1 MKMSE
6 MLRKLREE
14 TEYQAFFKK
23 AMQKFKINS
32 PADLKDPA
40 KKKEF
45 FDYLDNNYNAKVEGI
60 GGISSRATDGRG
72 MYPVHPSS
80 NPDLKQAAAA
90 LNNYIR
96 NTRAAQP
103 DLLVNLVLDL
113 VEAEIEQEM
122 KDRSGELGI
131 EL

>member
-1 MKMSE
+1 MKISE

-14 TEYQAFFKK
+14 TEYQTFFKK
-23 AMQKFKINS
+23 AMQKFNITS
-32 PADLKDPA
+32 PGDLKDPA

-80 NPDLKQAAAA
+80 NPDLKRAAAA

-103 DLLVNLVLDL
+103 DLLVNLVLEL

-122 KDRSGELGI
+122 KDRSEELGI

>member
-1 MKMSE
+1 

-80 NPDLKQAAAA
+80 NPDLKRAAAA

-122 KDRSGELGI
+122 KDRSEELGI

>member
-1 MKMSE
+1 

-80 NPDLKQAAAA
+80 NPDLKRAAAA

>member
-80 NPDLKQAAAA
+80 NPDLKRAAAA

>member
-1 MKMSE
+1 

-72 MYPVHPSS
+72 VYPVHPSS

-103 DLLVNLVLDL
+103 DILVNLVLDL

-122 KDRSGELGI
+122 KDRSEELGI

>member
-80 NPDLKQAAAA
+80 NPDLKRAAAA

-122 KDRSGELGI
+122 KDRSEELGI

>member
-6 MLRKLREE
+6 IVRKLREE
-14 TEYQAFFKK
+14 TEYQEFFKA
-23 AMQKFKINS
+23 AMKKFNISS

-45 FDYLDNNYNAKVEGI
+45 FDYVDKNYKAKVEGI

-72 MYPVHPSS
+72 VYPVHPSS
-80 NPDLKQAAAA
+80 NSDLKRAAAA
-90 LNNYIR
+90 LNNYIK

-103 DLLVNLVLDL
+103 DMLVNLVLDL
-113 VEAEIEQEM
+113 VEAEIEQFRAEM
-122 KDRSGELGI
+122 GSELDM
-131 EL
+131 EY

>member
-1 MKMSE
+1 MKISE

-23 AMQKFKINS
+23 AMQKFNITS
-32 PADLKDPA
+32 PEDLKIPA

-45 FDYLDNNYNAKVEGI
+45 FDYVDKNYKAKVEEVNA
-60 GGISSRATDGRG
+60 GGS
-72 MYPVHPSS
+72 YPVHPSA
-80 NPDLKQAAAA
+80 DRELKMAAAK

-96 NTRAAQP
+96 NTKAAQP
-103 DLLVNLVLDL
+103 ELLVKLVLDL
-113 VEAEIEQEM
+113 VEAEIKQEM
-122 KDRSGELGI
+122 KDRSEELGI